1 MKKILL
7 SSAIAAALGTAGIA
21 NAAVDLDAATA
32 NPLVFAQ
39 ELTVPPALALNVTAA
54 GSAGGGLANT
64 SVTQGGYA
72 AVPGAGAGAVQAK
85 FGFTIGQGTS
95 KYVRITLDQPL
106 ASALDP
112 NDFGAIS
119 GSAATISVSQG
130 GAAGQNFVVVEV
142 SAPTGGTDILQDDRF
157 VFAPAYG
164 KIVALNKNTQSISYA
179 LYETAV
185 DAVNQTNSLV
195 EKSGEWIK
203 FGPGYALGCTNLDA
217 QIDVTERT
225 RFIPNAATGTTATAA
240 TAATLTLAGGVAGGT
255 PLAFKADGTTALL
268 ADYFGANPSVVVSGS
283 TAGLASGSLNGAA
296 LTPAT
301 AGGRFNAITPAVG
314 TLAGPLVLTA
324 NTTTDMVTSSY
335 SVAVSAVGA
344 TTGYDVGTLTV
355 DCGEV
360 RYSGSEDRLDFALTP
375 GGVFKQHARITN
387 PSNDAGAV
395 TVTVINDDGEE
406 VTFDL
411 GDIAGIDSTVLGAK
425 ASTKLIDI
433 NDIYAAA
440 QAKDPSFAI
449 AEGASN
455 KLRVVVRGEFGDNAV
470 DDNGANLVDRR
481 KDGIYIQGLTV
492 SRDNNAFFQTK

>member
-7 SSAIAAALGTAGIA
+7 SSAIAAALGTAGVA

-39 ELTVPPALALNVTAA
+39 ELVVPAAGLPLNVLAA
-54 GSAGGGLANT
+54 GQTPGGGLGTKSANQ
-64 SVTQGGYA
+64 VNFNG
-72 AVPGAGAGAVQAK
+72 VGAVEAT

-106 ASALDP
+106 AGALLP
-112 NDFGAIS
+112 SDFGIA
-119 GSAATISVSQG
+119 AATATGASVSVSQG
-130 GAAGQNFVVVEV
+130 GAAGDNYVVVEV
-142 SAPTGGTDILQDDRF
+142 AAATGAGNDILQTDSF
-157 VFAPAYG
+157 VFAPAAG
-164 KIVALNKNTQSISYA
+164 KIAARNKNTQNITYA

-185 DAVNQTNSLV
+185 DAVNQTNRLV
-195 EKSGEWIK
+195 QKSGEWIK

-225 RFIPNAATGTTATAA
+225 QFIVSPLNTASVAQ
-240 TAATLTLAGGVAGGT
+240 AATLSLVGGPAT
-255 PLAFKADGTTALL
+255 PMAFKADGTVAALT
-268 ADYFGANPSVVVSGS
+268 DYFGTTPSAKLTGS
-283 TAGLASGSLNGAA
+283 TAGLASAVLGTMPVATPVSNAFPVVTAVAAPTELNG
-296 LTPAT
+296 
-301 AGGRFNAITPAVG
+301 N
-314 TLAGPLVLTA
+314 LVLTSA
-324 NTTTDMVTSSY
+324 GGPAEMVASNY
-335 SVAVSAVGA
+335 SVAITAAGDA
-344 TTGYDVGTLTV
+344 TTGYGVGTLTV
-355 DCGEV
+355 DCGDV

-406 VTFDL
+406 VTFNL

-470 DDNGANLVDRR
+470 DDNRANLVDRR